1 MVGDQPGNV
10 TTPAP
15 PDPPAP
21 VTPAPP
27 RRNRWPMVGAIALV
41 VLLIIGYVVAG
52 AISAA
57 AASGKAHTA
66 LNATIKH
73 QDTVSTVL
81 SEDPFKGID
90 LKSANPDMTAIKAA
104 LAKFDVRM
112 VQAQDLVKADQAAL
126 ADVRPTLHGSALT
139 LPFQGILSGDAK
151 RVDAA
156 NSALATATRA
166 ISYNKQQSQF
176 LHPFFDSIAGF
187 VALGNLNQNADVAT
201 VISQVNATEAS
212 LHQAV
217 ALAKPPAVPTQIKP
231 LLDGM
236 QKVITDLKG
245 LLAAAQAHDEAGVT
259 KWTAAG
265 DADSAALSNS
275 DSAALDNADKA
286 LFAPLNDAYNRD
298 MKTAAGG

>member
-1 MVGDQPGNV
+1 MI
-10 TTPAP
+10 A
-15 PDPPAP
+15 
-21 VTPAPP
+21 
-27 RRNRWPMVGAIALV
+27 AIGV
-41 VLLIIGYVVAG
+41 IVLLIIGYVVAG

-57 AASGKAHTA
+57 AASGKAHKA
-66 LNATIKH
+66 LNTTIQH

-104 LAKFDVRM
+104 LAKFDVRIA
-112 VQAQDLVKADQAAL
+112 QAADLVKADQAAL

-156 NSALATATRA
+156 NSALVTATRA

-187 VALGNLNQNADVAT
+187 VALGNLNQNTDLAT
-201 VISQVNATEAS
+201 VMNQVNATEAS

-217 ALAKPPAVPTQIKP
+217 ALAKPPAVPTQIKA
-231 LLDGM
+231 LLDGL
-236 QKVITDLKG
+236 QAVVTDLKG
-245 LLAAAQAHDEAGVT
+245 LLAAVQAHDQAGLA

-265 DADSAALSNS
+265 DADSKALSNV
-275 DSAALDNADKA
+275 DSTALDNAEKA
-286 LFAPLNDAYNRD
+286 LFAPLNDTYNRD